1 MASGSDLAGARVLIV
16 EDEMLVSLLIE
27 DALTD
32 CECVIVGPYDRVPA
46 ALEAARTLEL
56 DAAVLDVN
64 LAGTMV
70 YPIAELL
77 SARGI
82 PFLLLSGYGPDA
94 APTEHASWPVCSKP
108 FKVDQLTTM
117 LAEQIAARHQ
127 RTLAREG
134 RS

>member
-1 MASGSDLAGARVLIV
+1 
-16 EDEMLVSLLIE
+16 MLVSLLIE

-32 CECVIVGPYDRVPA
+32 SECVIVGPYDRVPA

-82 PFLLLSGYGPDA
+82 PFLLLSGYGPGA
-94 APTEHASWPVCSKP
+94 VPIEHASWPVCSKP
-108 FKVDQLTTM
+108 FKVEQFTTM

-127 RTLAREG
+127 RCAHQGDHR
-134 RS
+134 

>member
-1 MASGSDLAGARVLIV
+1 MAKDRDLAGVRVLVV

-32 CECVIVGPYDRVPA
+32 SKCVIVGPYDRVPA

-70 YPIAELL
+70 YPIAEVL

-94 APTEHASWPVCSKP
+94 APIEHASWPVCSKP
-108 FKVDQLTTM
+108 FKVDQLATM
-117 LAEQIAARHQ
+117 LAEQIAGRHQ
-127 RTLAREG
+127 RTLPREG